1 MPRWI
6 HLALAL
12 TLTLGGAAARA
23 QAPSDASIERLLA
36 VTQMEHNIDQM
47 MGQMEQHIRRGVD
60 LSLQGKPPLPEPQRR
75 VLDRLIPKMVATM
88 REDMSWAVMKPI
100 YLEIYRGAF
109 TQEEVDGMIAF
120 YLTPAGQSTIRKL
133 PLVMQ
138 QAMQLTQQRLA
149 QMTPRLEAMM
159 KESLAEAGVTP

>member
-1 MPRWI
+1 MPRLI

-12 TLTLGGAAARA
+12 TLTLGLGAARA

-36 VTQMEHNIDQM
+36 VTQMERNIDQM

-88 REDMSWAVMKPI
+88 REDMSWAVMK
-100 YLEIYRGAF
+100 
-109 TQEEVDGMIAF
+109 
-120 YLTPAGQSTIRKL
+120 
-133 PLVMQ
+133 
-138 QAMQLTQQRLA
+138 
-149 QMTPRLEAMM
+149 
-159 KESLAEAGVTP
+159 ESLAEAGVTP

>member
-1 MPRWI
+1 MPRLI

-12 TLTLGGAAARA
+12 TLTLGLGAARA

-36 VTQMEHNIDQM
+36 VTQMERNIDQM
-47 MGQMEQHIRRGVD
+47 MGQMEQYIRRGVD
-60 LSLQGKPPLPEPQRR
+60 LSLQGKPPLPEPQRQM
-75 VLDRLIPKMVATM
+75 LERLIPKMVTLM
-88 REDMSWAVMKPI
+88 REDMGWTVLKPM
-100 YLEIYRGAF
+100 YVEIYRSAF

-138 QAMQLTQQRLA
+138 QAMQLTQQRVA

-159 KESLAEAGVTP
+159 KETLAEVGVAP